1 MKISE
6 NLDYI
11 LEKYT
16 KSYDIYK
23 IKDITYRNCE
33 IFENIKI
40 VFDTESY
47 ITVDISHEF
56 DGGRCSVSV
65 YNEDLSGNRDTSLI
79 YRFNLDY
86 EYFINLFKEFEW
98 NILEILK

>member
-16 KSYDIYK
+16 KSYNIYK
-23 IKDITYRNCE
+23 IKDITYRNVG
-33 IFENIKI
+33 IFENIKVI
-40 VFDTESY
+40 FDTESY

-56 DGGRCSVSV
+56 KGDRCSVTV
-65 YNEDLSGNRDTSLI
+65 YNEDLNGNRDTSLI
-79 YRFNLDY
+79 YKYNLDY
-86 EYFINLFKEFEW
+86 EYFINLFKEALW
-98 NILEILK
+98 NI

>member
-6 NLDYI
+6 NLKYI

-16 KSYDIYK
+16 KSYNIYK
-23 IKDITYRNCE
+23 IKSSTYRNCGF
-33 IFENIKI
+33 FENIKI

-56 DGGRCSVSV
+56 RGDRCSVTV

-79 YRFNLDY
+79 YKYNLDY
-86 EYFINLFKEFEW
+86 EYFIKLFKEA
-98 NILEILK
+98 L